1 MVEEFSK
8 AGLSARP
15 ASVIGLVKTQFGW
28 HIILVKDRVAAGTEP
43 FDKVKDNIKLYLDNQ
58 AKIDALKK
66 FVADAQKN
74 AKIEYVDKDLDPNVI
89 QEKIK
94 EQIKVSP
101 VAQAAEAAKKNNK

>member
-1 MVEEFSK
+1 MNYV
-8 AGLSARP
+8 RIQ
-15 ASVIGLVKTQFGW
+15 V
-28 HIILVKDRVAAGTEP
+28 
-43 FDKVKDNIKLYLDNQ
+43 
-58 AKIDALKK
+58 
-66 FVADAQKN
+66 FVN